1 MAFGT
6 KKENKPVGVEEGLES
21 SHINENNIDFLQPK
35 KDTKKELA
43 SDPYRAE
50 MVEKNAYQ
58 YTLKTLNALKIVSPI
73 ISALMENPGTDASSE
88 ELSKNFKIL
97 INETS
102 NISEL
107 ICNKLNIDPLKEK
120 NFWIRN
126 VLEKS
131 VAEILHHQ
139 WISQGKADLKIINDF
154 IDPIISFSSTTA
166 EKTHYD
172 EVPEESLVKLAG
184 IRSMLPVLKEI
195 NNNSLYRNIDNDI
208 EHIMTQLFNESKNAV
223 EKLSDEYANTKD
235 KSKLFYMIMQEAGT
249 LYATSWK
256 SEVIRVSK
264 VMENHPPEKIASAL
278 EKYKKAGGF
287 PLNRIDND
295 FKQYFD
301 KMIVITDRLVS
312 SQKGNI
318 KNRLGKK

>member
-6 KKENKPVGVEEGLES
+6 KKEKKPIGVEEGLDS
-21 SHINENNIDFLQPK
+21 SSVNENSIEFLEPK
-35 KDTKKELA
+35 KEIKKEFA

-50 MVEKNAYQ
+50 MIEKNAYQ

-107 ICNKLNIDPLKEK
+107 ICSRLNVDPLKER

-139 WISQGKADLKIINDF
+139 WVSHGKADLKIIDSF
-154 IDPIISFSSTTA
+154 IEPIINFSMTTA
-166 EKTHYD
+166 EKNHYD
-172 EVPEESLVKLAG
+172 EIPEESLVKLAG
-184 IRSMLPVLKEI
+184 IRSMLPVLKEVNS
-195 NNNSLYRNIDNDI
+195 NNLYRNVENDI

-223 EKLSDEYANTKD
+223 EKLSDEYANSKD

-256 SEVIRVSK
+256 SEVLRVSK
-264 VMENHPPEKIASAL
+264 VMENHPPEKIKAAL
-278 EKYKKAGGF
+278 EKYKNSGGF
-287 PLNRIDND
+287 PLTKVDSD

-301 KMIVITDRLVS
+301 KMIIITDRLVG